1 MKDNTLIKE
10 KEYLEQVKEIL
21 TKTIN
26 KYKSSIDRNKEDIYS
41 LKKFM
46 WDNFNDYTE
55 SEMNSAYYEVDNDV
69 ERLNEKIKLAFKY
82 ESAKSSPYFGKVV
95 FNDETFHEFM
105 NIYIGMITI
114 QKNGIFY
121 VYDWRSPI
129 SGLFYNYELGKAMYD
144 APNGQVCGTIEKKMQ
159 FKILDGELIRCFD
172 CDINIEDDFLQE
184 ILSKSSSHKMKN
196 IVSTIQREQN
206 EVIRNIKDKYLLVQG
221 VAGSGKTSVA
231 LHRIAFLMYQNKD
244 LNSNNILI
252 FSPNDV
258 FSDYISNVLPELGE
272 ENVLKTTF
280 SDFARTYLERTKK
293 IEGYDEFLNRIYIN
307 PLENDIISYKM
318 SNEYKNQI
326 DKFYEEYSKNIVF
339 NDDIQIKDM
348 IFTKH
353 ELTEM
358 FFGKYLKFTIKE
370 RINQMSE
377 NICYRTG
384 IPIKKFVNKIRK
396 ILMENSNI
404 NLDYYDLYNSFLESK
419 YFSKKIVA
427 NKVNKNK
434 INYEDITPLLYL
446 NFKIND
452 YPNCN
457 YIRQV
462 VIDEAQDYTYFQM
475 EILKNIFS
483 STSFTILGDIN
494 QTINSCYKYDSLNE
508 LNGIFEGANY
518 LELTK
523 TYRSS
528 EEIIDYTNNILNIA
542 NSCSIRRNNNMPV
555 TVKNIEKE
563 KIVDQIQK
571 DLLDMKQLNL
581 QKIAIITKN
590 AKKAIKLYNSISLE
604 NQDIQLISDSKNVV
618 VKNIIIIPSYLSK
631 GLEFEGVIVCNDSN
645 DEYFKSECNLYYVVC
660 TRAQHKLNIYNEPK
674 ILKKS

>member
-1 MKDNTLIKE
+1 M
-10 KEYLEQVKEIL
+10 
-21 TKTIN
+21 
-26 KYKSSIDRNKEDIYS
+26 
-41 LKKFM
+41 
-46 WDNFNDYTE
+46 
-55 SEMNSAYYEVDNDV
+55 
-69 ERLNEKIKLAFKY
+69 
-82 ESAKSSPYFGKVV
+82 
-95 FNDETFHEFM
+95 
-105 NIYIGMITI
+105 
-114 QKNGIFY
+114 
-121 VYDWRSPI
+121 
-129 SGLFYNYELGKAMYD
+129 
-144 APNGQVCGTIEKKMQ
+144 
-159 FKILDGELIRCFD
+159 
-172 CDINIEDDFLQE
+172 QE